1 MIIVRTLELT
11 AMPKKRKPITSKQQA
26 WLNNLPE
33 CGWNATEAALLAGY
47 KGSRAS
53 LRQIG
58 YENMIKLDSQV
69 SDMLTKVGV
78 SKNKILRKYASL
90 LDAKETKF
98 FAHEGVI
105 TDQVDVEALGIQ
117 HRAAQDMA
125 RMHKLFKNDEESLN
139 ESFEMLA
146 DRIAK
151 ALILSEK
158 AQNGKTE

>member
-1 MIIVRTLELT
+1 
-11 AMPKKRKPITSKQQA
+11 MPKKRKPLTPKQNT
-26 WLNNLPE
+26 WLNALPG
-33 CGWNATEAALLAGY
+33 CGWNATEAAVKAGY

-53 LRQIG
+53 LAQIG
-58 YENMIKLDSQV
+58 YENMIKLENEV
-69 SDMLTKVGV
+69 AEMLNKVGV
-78 SKNKILRKYASL
+78 SKNRVLKKYASL

-117 HRAAQDMA
+117 HKAAQDMA
-125 RMHKLFKNDEESLN
+125 RMHKLFKTDEESLN
-139 ESFEMLA
+139 ETFEKLA

-151 ALILSEK
+151 ALILSEQ